1 MRIIELSNGVKM
13 PIIGFGT
20 IGQFGKQVEDN
31 VSFALQNGYRL
42 IDTANR
48 YTNEKSVG
56 RGISKSGL
64 DRKEIFIETKLAPT
78 FYEKSNAVNYI
89 AGYQMMEKAYKEGK
103 IKALGL
109 SNFKVEQI
117 QEILDI
123 CEIKPVVMQIECHPY
138 YPAEKVKDFCFEN
151 GIILQSWYPLGHGS
165 NELLNEP
172 LFKALAIKYHKTTSQ
187 IILKWHTQM
196 GFSAVPGSRS
206 ANHILENIELFDFVL
221 TNEEMHEIAKLNK
234 HCPFYQITEKS
245 QHILATTIP
254 DVDGEE

>member
-78 FYEKSNAVNYI
+78 FYEKSNAVEQTLERLGVEYIDLMLLHHPLNNYI
-89 AGYQMMEKAYKEGK
+89 AGYQMMEKLIRRGK
-103 IKALGL
+103 
-109 SNFKVEQI
+109 S
-117 QEILDI
+117 
-123 CEIKPVVMQIECHPY
+123 
-138 YPAEKVKDFCFEN
+138 
-151 GIILQSWYPLGHGS
+151 
-165 NELLNEP
+165 
-172 LFKALAIKYHKTTSQ
+172 
-187 IILKWHTQM
+187 
-196 GFSAVPGSRS
+196 
-206 ANHILENIELFDFVL
+206 
-221 TNEEMHEIAKLNK
+221 K
-234 HCPFYQITEKS
+234 H
-245 QHILATTIP
+245 
-254 DVDGEE
+254 